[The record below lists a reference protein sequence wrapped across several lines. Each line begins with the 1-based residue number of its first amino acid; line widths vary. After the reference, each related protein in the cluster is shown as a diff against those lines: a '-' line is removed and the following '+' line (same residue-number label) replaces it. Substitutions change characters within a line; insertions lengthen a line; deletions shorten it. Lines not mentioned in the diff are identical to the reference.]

1 MESLTSPML
10 AAGLLTVVNFH
21 WLFSGTAIGF
31 LASAALVVSSGLPK
45 AVAAVRREDGVYV
58 RLTRGLRI
66 YLQTSPLRGLLA
78 VTLSAAAAIPM
89 VIVNA
94 VVMLVGLGR
103 RKPAVAIR
111 KSGVL
116 VKRGS

>member
-45 AVAAVRREDGVYV
+45 AVAAVRREDGVSV
-58 RLTRGLRI
+58 RMTRGIRI
-66 YLQTSPLRGLLA
+66 YLKTSRLRGLLA
-78 VTLSAAAAIPM
+78 VTPSAAAARAM
-89 VIVNA
+89 VFVNT
-94 VVMLVGLGR
+94 
-103 RKPAVAIR
+103 
-111 KSGVL
+111 GVIM
-116 VKRGS
+116 RGM